1 MVVMPGLLSFI
12 CMYDFGGA
20 IFEMVKLGTFLSFE
34 IVALDNL
41 RSNIPVPIASN
52 CKTELQNCMC
62 KKERMQVY

>member
-34 IVALDNL
+34 IVALGQFEEDY
-41 RSNIPVPIASN
+41 SCPN
-52 CKTELQNCMC
+52 CIKLH
-62 KKERMQVY
+62 K